1 MYEEAQRPDPGLFI
15 ALFPTGF
22 QTNTASM
29 IQAIQGLVQS
39 VLTGVVSVA
48 VNV

>member
-22 QTNTASM
+22 QTNMAST
-29 IQAIQGLVQS
+29 IQAIQGQMKS
-39 VLTGVVSVA
+39 VLTGVVSA
-48 VNV
+48 AANL

>member
-22 QTNTASM
+22 QTNMAST
-29 IQAIQGLVQS
+29 IQAIQGPVQS
-39 VLTGVVSVA
+39 VLTGVVSAA
-48 VNV
+48 VSV